1 MVDDSTFRL
10 SSLAASFFVVYLFAS
25 WYRRDPLL
33 DAIPTIGYSD
43 PILSYFSA
51 LHFLL
56 NGLPMLDS
64 GYKKTRSRQG
74 LFKIATFRG
83 WMVFASDPEVIED
96 IRKAPEDILSFGV
109 PVREFLQIKYTMDP
123 LDLDSSYH
131 VDIIRTKLSRNIGDT
146 FKEVR
151 DELVRFLDASIPI
164 HGDDWVKVPIV
175 DTMERAVCATSN
187 RVFVGAPLCR
197 NQDYLNL
204 NLSFTLNVIKH
215 ATILKMFP
223 KLLRP
228 IVARVTS
235 TLPSQFRQQEEF
247 VRPMVEERFARMEE
261 FGENWD
267 DKPND
272 MLMWLMSEAKG
283 VERSLEGF
291 ARRLLNINFAAIFTT
306 SLSFTSAFYHLLSN
320 PEYIETL
327 RHDVETAVAEEGWT
341 KAGMDKMIK
350 VDSFLRE
357 SHRINVAGI
366 FGLTRLALRP
376 FTFSNGVTIPAGTV
390 IAAPVTAIHTDG
402 EIYPNPDEFDGFRFA
417 NLREHDG
424 VAGQQVTSTSADYLT
439 FGYGRHACPGRFFA
453 ANEVKA
459 LLAHVLVTYDIKLEE
474 GKRAPRI
481 RTIGSMR
488 IPEKANIMFR
498 KRQK

>member
-1 MVDDSTFRL
+1 MVDDYTFRL
-10 SSLAASFFVVYLFAS
+10 LFLAASFFVAYLFAS

-33 DAIPTIGYSD
+33 DAIPTVGYSD

-51 LHFLL
+51 LRLKL
-56 NGLPMLDS
+56 NGLPMLNY
-64 GYKKTRSRQG
+64 GYEKTRPRQG

-83 WMVFASDPEVIED
+83 WMVFASNPEVIED
-96 IRKAPEDILSFGV
+96 IRKAPEDIMSFAV
-109 PVREFLQIKYTMDP
+109 PVNEFLQVKYTMDP
-123 LDLDSSYH
+123 LELDNVYH
-131 VDIIRTKLSRNIGDT
+131 VDIIRTKLTRNIADT

-151 DELVRFLDASIPI
+151 DELVRSLDASIPM
-164 HGDDWVKVPIV
+164 HGNDWVKVPIV
-175 DTMERAVCATSN
+175 DTIQRTVCATSN

-204 NLSFTLNVIKH
+204 NLNFTFNVIKH

-228 IVARVTS
+228 IVARVIS

-247 VRPMVEERFARMEE
+247 VRAMVAERFARMEE

-272 MLMWLMSEAKG
+272 MLMWLMSDAKG
-283 VERSLEGF
+283 VERCLEGF
-291 ARRLLNINFAAIFTT
+291 ARRLLMVNFAAIFTS
-306 SLSFTSAFYHLLSN
+306 SLSFTTAFYHLLSN
-320 PEYIETL
+320 PEYIEPL
-327 RHDVETAVAEEGWT
+327 RHDVDTAVAEEGWT
-341 KAGMDKMIK
+341 KAGMDKMLK

-357 SHRINVAGI
+357 SERISGAGV
-366 FGLTRLALRP
+366 FGLTRSALRP
-376 FTFSNGVTIPAGTV
+376 FTFSNGVTIPAGTL
-390 IAAPVTAIHTDG
+390 ISAPITAIHTDG
-402 EIYPNPDEFDGFRFA
+402 KIYPNPKKFDGFRFSS
-417 NLREHDG
+417 LREHDG
-424 VAGQQVTSTSADYLT
+424 VTGLQVTSTSAEYLT

-459 LLAHVLVTYDIKLEE
+459 LLAHILVTYDFKVEE
-474 GKRAPRI
+474 GKRAPRT

-488 IPEKANIMFR
+488 VPENANVMFR